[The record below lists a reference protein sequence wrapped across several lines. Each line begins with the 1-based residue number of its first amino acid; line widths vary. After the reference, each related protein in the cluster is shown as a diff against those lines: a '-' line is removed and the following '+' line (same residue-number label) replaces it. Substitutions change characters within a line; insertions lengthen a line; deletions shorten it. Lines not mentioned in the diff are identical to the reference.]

1 MAPDFFQQQD
11 SARRKTFQ
19 LVVYFV
25 LAILILI
32 ALVYALLLALG
43 MHDASEPVS
52 WWHPELLLLAAL
64 GVGFVV
70 GGASAFKVAQL
81 ASGGQAVALMMG
93 GEEVPGTTTD
103 ARQKRLL
110 NVVEEMALAAGV
122 PVPPVYIL
130 EERGI
135 NAFAAGYAPGDAVV
149 AVSQGCLNYLTR
161 DELQGVVAHEFSH
174 ILNGDMRL
182 NIRLIGLIFGI
193 MALSIIGRML
203 MFASRGRSSGRNDSR
218 GGLVLLG
225 LGVFVLGLVGAFFGR
240 LIMAAVS
247 RQREYLA
254 DASAVQFTRN
264 SDGIGGALKKIGG
277 LAEGSRI
284 ENPQAAE
291 AGHMFFANAFAG
303 EGLFGLLATHPPLVE
318 RIRRLDP
325 QFDGQFPEVRPVGAD
340 REELEGRRPGRVP
353 PFAGIPRVPGLP
365 QVPLPVLG
373 VPVLGFADEAA
384 SRVGHVDPEAVR
396 YAKALHDS
404 MPDLLRLAAQEPLSA
419 HAVVYALLLDPRP
432 DVRNLQLTRLKTMA
446 ELQDFAETLR
456 LVAAVQALPDTHRLP
471 LLDLAMPALRQ
482 MSPGQY
488 WTFRAQVEMLMVADQ
503 RLNLF
508 EYTLRCVLHRHLDAQ
523 FLPKRQTRPVH
534 GSPQKLARPV
544 AMVLALLAWEGQP
557 KPDEA
562 ARAFDTGMRAY
573 IGGDHTHRLPPREEC
588 SLAEF
593 DAALQTINRS
603 VPAIKRRI
611 IVACTACILANQQ
624 INVREAELLRA
635 ICDTLDCPLPP
646 LIVGEAVRTPGFL
659 STMTSV
665 ITDDAKR

>member
-1 MAPDFFQQQD
+1 MATNFFQQQD

-25 LAILILI
+25 LAISILI
-32 ALVYALLLALG
+32 ALVYGLLLAL
-43 MHDASEPVS
+43 EPVS
-52 WWHPELLLLAAL
+52 WWQPELLLLAAL
-64 GVGFVV
+64 GVGLVV

-122 PVPPVYIL
+122 PVPPVYVL
-130 EERGI
+130 QEPGI

-193 MALSIIGRML
+193 MALSIIGRLL
-203 MFASRGRSSGRNDSR
+203 MHTSGGRSSGRNDSR
-218 GGLVLLG
+218 GGMVLLG

-247 RQREYLA
+247 RQREFLA
-254 DASAVQFTRN
+254 DSSAVQFTRN
-264 SDGIGGALKKIGG
+264 PDGIGGALKKIGG

-284 ENPQAAE
+284 DNPQAAE
-291 AGHMFFANAFAG
+291 AGHMFFANAFG
-303 EGLFGLLATHPPLVE
+303 KGLAGLLATHPPLVE
-318 RIRRLDP
+318 RIHRLDP
-325 QFDGQFPEVRPVGAD
+325 QFDGQFPEVRPVAVG
-340 REELEGRRPGRVP
+340 REELAGPRPGRVP
-353 PFAGIPRVPGLP
+353 PFAGIPRLPGLP
-365 QVPLPVLG
+365 QVPVLVLG
-373 VPVLGFADEAA
+373 LADEAA
-384 SRVGHVDPEAVR
+384 SRVGHVDPEGVS
-396 YAKALHDS
+396 YAQALHDG
-404 MPDLLRLAAQEPLSA
+404 MPDVLRVAAQEPFSA
-419 HAVVYALLLDPRP
+419 HAVVYALLLDPRA
-432 DVRNLQLTRLKTMA
+432 DLRELQLTRLQAGA
-446 ELQDFAETLR
+446 EPRSFAETLR
-456 LVAAVQALPDTHRLP
+456 LVAPVQALPDTHRLP

-482 MSPGQY
+482 MSPHQHRA
-488 WTFRAQVEMLMVADQ
+488 FRAEVEVLMIADQ
-503 RLNLF
+503 RLSLF
-508 EYTLRCVLHRHLDAQ
+508 EYTLRCVLHRHLDVQ
-523 FLPKRQTRPVH
+523 FLPQRQTRPVH
-534 GSPQKLARPV
+534 SSPQKLAHPV
-544 AMVLALLAWEGQP
+544 ATVLALLAWEGQP
-557 KPDEA
+557 EPDQA
-562 ARAFDTGMRAY
+562 ARAFDAGMRGY

-593 DAALQTINRS
+593 DLALQTLNQP

-611 IVACTACILANQQ
+611 VVACTACILANQQ
-624 INVREAELLRA
+624 VTIREAELLRG

-646 LIVGEAVRTPGFL
+646 LVVGKWKNDE
-659 STMTSV
+659 
-665 ITDDAKR
+665 

>member
-1 MAPDFFQQQD
+1 MATNFFQQQN

-32 ALVYALLLALG
+32 ALVYGLLLAL
-43 MHDASEPVS
+43 SEPVS
-52 WWHPELLLLAAL
+52 WWQPELLLLAAL
-64 GVGFVV
+64 GVGLVV

-81 ASGGQAVALMMG
+81 ASGGQAVALMLG

-122 PVPPVYIL
+122 PVPPVYVL
-130 EERGI
+130 EESGI
-135 NAFAAGYAPGDAVV
+135 NAFAAGYAPGDSVV

-193 MALSIIGRML
+193 MALSIIGRILML
-203 MFASRGRSSGRNDSR
+203 TSGRRSSGRDGSR

-247 RQREYLA
+247 RHREYLA
-254 DASAVQFTRN
+254 DASAIQFTRN
-264 SDGIGGALKKIGG
+264 PDGIGGALKKIGG

-284 ENPQAAE
+284 DNPQAAE

-303 EGLFGLLATHPPLVE
+303 EGLAGLLATHPPLVE

-325 QFDGQFPEVRPVGAD
+325 RFDGQFPEVRPVAVD
-340 REELEGRRPGRVP
+340 REELEGPRPGRVP
-353 PFAGIPRVPGLP
+353 PFAGMPRLPGLP
-365 QVPLPVLG
+365 QVP

-384 SRVGHVDPEAVR
+384 SRVGHVDPEVIS
-396 YAKALHDS
+396 YAHVLHDG
-404 MPDLLRLAAQEPLSA
+404 MPDEVRVAAQEPFSA
-419 HAVVYALLLDPRP
+419 RALVYALLLDPRA
-432 DVRNLQLTRLKTMA
+432 DLRDLQLTRLKASA
-446 ELQDFAETLR
+446 EPQDFAETLR
-456 LVAAVQALPDTHRLP
+456 LVAPVQALPDTHRLP

-482 MSPGQY
+482 MSPRQHRA
-488 WTFRAQVEMLMVADQ
+488 FRAQVEVLMIADQ
-503 RLNLF
+503 RLSLF

-523 FLPKRQTRPVH
+523 FLPQRQTRPVH
-534 GSPQKLARPV
+534 SSPQKLARPV
-544 AMVLALLAWEGQP
+544 ATVLALLAWEGP
-557 KPDEA
+557 PEPDQA
-562 ARAFDTGMRAY
+562 AGAFDTGMRGY

-593 DAALQTINRS
+593 DAALQTLNQS

-611 IVACTACILANQQ
+611 VDACAACILAKQQ
-624 INVREAELLRA
+624 VTVREAELLRA
-635 ICDTLDCPLPP
+635 VCDTLDCPLPP
-646 LIVGEAVRTPGFL
+646 LVVEEAEGR
-659 STMTSV
+659 
-665 ITDDAKR
+665 

>member
-1 MAPDFFQQQD
+1 MATNFFQQQD
-11 SARRKTFQ
+11 SARRRTFQ

-32 ALVYALLLALG
+32 ALVYGLLVVLSISGA
-43 MHDASEPVS
+43 HEPVS
-52 WWHPELLLLAAL
+52 WWQPDLLLLAAPV
-64 GVGFVV
+64 VGLVV

-81 ASGGQAVALMMG
+81 ASGGQAVALMLG
-93 GEEVPGTTTD
+93 GEEVLGTTTD
-103 ARQKRLL
+103 PREKRLL

-122 PVPPVYIL
+122 PVPPVYVL
-130 EERGI
+130 KEPGI

-149 AVSQGCLNYLTR
+149 GVSQGCLDYLTR

-193 MALSIIGRML
+193 MALSIMGRLL
-203 MFASRGRSSGRNDSR
+203 MFTSGRSSGRNDSR
-218 GGLVLLG
+218 GGMVLLG

-264 SDGIGGALKKIGG
+264 PDGIGGALKKIGG

-303 EGLFGLLATHPPLVE
+303 GGLAGLLATHPPLVE

-325 QFDGQFPEVRPVGAD
+325 QFDGQFPQVRPVSVD
-340 REELEGRRPGRVP
+340 REERESSRRGRVP
-353 PFAGIPRVPGLP
+353 PFAGMPRLPGLP

-373 VPVLGFADEAA
+373 FADDAA
-384 SRVGHVDPEAVR
+384 SRVGHVDPEEISCAQ
-396 YAKALHDS
+396 ALQDG
-404 MPDLLRLAAQEPLSA
+404 MPDVLLVAAQEPFSA
-419 HAVVYALLLDPRP
+419 RALVNALLLDPRA
-432 DVRNLQLTRLKTMA
+432 DLRELQLTQLKAGA
-446 ELQDFAETLR
+446 EPRDVAETLR

-482 MSPGQY
+482 MSPRQHRA
-488 WTFRAQVEMLMVADQ
+488 FRAQVEMLMIADQ
-503 RLNLF
+503 RLSLF
-508 EYTLRCVLHRHLDAQ
+508 EYTLRCALHRHLDAQ
-523 FLPKRQTRPVH
+523 FLPRRQTRPLH
-534 GSPQKLARPV
+534 SSPQKLAHPV
-544 AMVLALLAWEGQP
+544 ATVLALLAWEGQP
-557 KPDEA
+557 EPDQA
-562 ARAFDTGMRAY
+562 ARAFNSGMRDY
-573 IGGDHTHRLPPREEC
+573 IGGDHTHRLPRREEC

-593 DAALQTINRS
+593 DAALQTLNQS
-603 VPAIKRRI
+603 APAIKRRI
-611 IVACTACILANQQ
+611 VVACAACILGNQQ
-624 INVREAELLRA
+624 VTVREAELLRA

-646 LIVGEAVRTPGFL
+646 LVVGEAEGR
-659 STMTSV
+659 
-665 ITDDAKR
+665 

>member
-1 MAPDFFQQQD
+1 
-11 SARRKTFQ
+11 
-19 LVVYFV
+19 
-25 LAILILI
+25 
-32 ALVYALLLALG
+32 
-43 MHDASEPVS
+43 
-52 WWHPELLLLAAL
+52 
-64 GVGFVV
+64 VGLVV

-122 PVPPVYIL
+122 PVPPVYVL
-130 EERGI
+130 EEPGI

-149 AVSQGCLNYLTR
+149 AVSQGGLNYLTR

-193 MALSIIGRML
+193 MALSIIGRILML
-203 MFASRGRSSGRNDSR
+203 TSGGRSSGRTDSR
-218 GGLVLLG
+218 GGLMLLG

-264 SDGIGGALKKIGG
+264 PDGISGALKKIGG

-284 ENPQAAE
+284 DNPQAAE

-303 EGLFGLLATHPPLVE
+303 KGFAGLLATHPPLVE

-325 QFDGQFPEVRPVGAD
+325 QFDGQFPEVRPVSVD
-340 REELEGRRPGRVP
+340 REEREGPRPGRVP
-353 PFAGIPRVPGLP
+353 PFAGMPRLPGVP
-365 QVPLPVLG
+365 QA
-373 VPVLGFADEAA
+373 PVLGFADEAA
-384 SRVGHVDPEAVR
+384 SRIGHIDPEVISCAQSLR
-396 YAKALHDS
+396 DG
-404 MPDLLRLAAQEPLSA
+404 MPDVLRAAAQEPFSA
-419 HAVVYALLLDPRP
+419 HALVYALLLDSRA
-432 DVRNLQLTRLKTMA
+432 DLRDLQLTRLQAGA
-446 ELQDFAETLR
+446 EPQDFAETLR
-456 LVAAVQALPDTHRLP
+456 LIAPVQALPDTHRLP

-482 MSPGQY
+482 MSPRQY
-488 WTFRAQVEMLMVADQ
+488 RTFRAQVEGLMIADQ
-503 RLNLF
+503 RLSLF
-508 EYTLRCVLHRHLDAQ
+508 EYTLRCVLERHLDAQ
-523 FLPKRQTRPVH
+523 FLPQRQTRPVH
-534 GSPQKLARPV
+534 SSPQKLARPV
-544 AMVLALLAWEGQP
+544 ATVLALLAWEGQP
-557 KPDEA
+557 EPDHA
-562 ARAFDTGMRAY
+562 AQAFDAGMRGY

-593 DAALQTINRS
+593 DAALQTLNQSI
-603 VPAIKRRI
+603 PAIKRRI
-611 IVACTACILANQQ
+611 VVACAACILANHQVT
-624 INVREAELLRA
+624 VREAELLRA

-646 LIVGEAVRTPGFL
+646 LVVGEAERVVR
-659 STMTSV
+659 
-665 ITDDAKR
+665 

>member
-1 MAPDFFQQQD
+1 MATSFFQQQD

-32 ALVYALLLALG
+32 TLVYGLLLWLSTDSA
-43 MHDASEPVS
+43 HEPVS
-52 WWHPELLLLAAL
+52 WWKPELLLLAAL
-64 GVGFVV
+64 GVCLVV

-81 ASGGQAVALMMG
+81 ASGGQAVALMLG
-93 GEEVPGTTTD
+93 GKEVPGTTTD
-103 ARQKRLL
+103 ARRKRLL
-110 NVVEEMALAAGV
+110 NIVEEMALAAGV
-122 PVPPVYIL
+122 PVPPVYVL
-130 EERGI
+130 EEPGI
-135 NAFAAGYAPGDAVV
+135 NAFAAGYASGDAVV

-193 MALSIIGRML
+193 MALSIIGRIL
-203 MFASRGRSSGRNDSR
+203 MFTSRGRSSGRNDSR

-264 SDGIGGALKKIGG
+264 PAGIGGALKKIGG

-284 ENPQAAE
+284 DNPQATE

-303 EGLFGLLATHPPLVE
+303 SGLIGLLATHPPLVE

-325 QFDGQFPEVRPVGAD
+325 QFDGRFREVRPVGVD
-340 REELEGRRPGRVP
+340 QEERVGPRRGSVP
-353 PFAGIPRVPGLP
+353 PFAGMPRLPGLP

-373 VPVLGFADEAA
+373 GADEAA
-384 SRVGHVDPEAVR
+384 SRIGHIDPGVIS
-396 YAKALHDS
+396 YARALHDG
-404 MPDLLRLAAQEPLSA
+404 MPDVLRVAAQEPFSA
-419 HAVVYALLLDPRP
+419 HAVVYALLLDPRA
-432 DVRNLQLTRLKTMA
+432 DLRDLQLTRLKAGA
-446 ELQDFAETLR
+446 EPQDFA
-456 LVAAVQALPDTHRLP
+456 APDTHRLP
-471 LLDLAMPALRQ
+471 LLDLTMPALRQ
-482 MSPGQY
+482 MSPRQHRA
-488 WTFRAQVEMLMVADQ
+488 FRAQVEMLMIADR
-503 RLNLF
+503 RLSLF
-508 EYTLRCVLHRHLDAQ
+508 EYTLRCALHRHLDAQ
-523 FLPKRQTRPVH
+523 FLPQRQTRPVH
-534 GSPQKLARPV
+534 SSLQKLAYPV
-544 AMVLALLAWEGQP
+544 ATVLALLAWEGQSE
-557 KPDEA
+557 PDQA
-562 ARAFDTGMRAY
+562 ARAFDAGMRGY
-573 IGGDHTHRLPPREEC
+573 TGGDHTHRLPPREEC

-593 DAALQTINRS
+593 DAALQTLNQSI
-603 VPAIKRRI
+603 PAIKRRI

-624 INVREAELLRA
+624 VTVREAELLRA

-646 LIVGEAVRTPGFL
+646 LAVGKAEGR
-659 STMTSV
+659 
-665 ITDDAKR
+665 